1 MSTCINE
8 VFLSVAVHKYS
19 FTVFISS
26 SLLHML
32 ITCRLWQVIRRHYVN
47 PEVNKTLCSVFY
59 LYRGPHFV
67 MNIRS
72 IVIQVLLRFSYL
84 QGVLQAQTHKAGISI
99 PQNVESCRRP
109 FTIFKALSLHLGGAC
124 WI

>member
-47 PEVNKTLCSVFY
+47 PEVNKALCSVLY
-59 LYRGPHFV
+59 L
-67 MNIRS
+67 
-72 IVIQVLLRFSYL
+72 
-84 QGVLQAQTHKAGISI
+84 
-99 PQNVESCRRP
+99 
-109 FTIFKALSLHLGGAC
+109 
-124 WI
+124 